1 MRHVLVVGNI
11 QLMVIDKGH
20 FKAQA
25 QKEYQGRHDKK
36 LDYVE
41 SEKMKVFQSCPT
53 ICDPIDNTVYG
64 IFQARILEWVAFP
77 FSRGFSQPR
86 GPTQVSLIADRFF
99 TS

>member
-1 MRHVLVVGNI
+1 M
-11 QLMVIDKGH
+11 
-20 FKAQA
+20 
-25 QKEYQGRHDKK
+25 HDKK

-41 SEKMKVFQSCPT
+41 SEKIKVFQSCLT
-53 ICDPIDNTVYG
+53 ICDPIDYTVQG

-77 FSRGFSQPR
+77 FSRGFSQPW